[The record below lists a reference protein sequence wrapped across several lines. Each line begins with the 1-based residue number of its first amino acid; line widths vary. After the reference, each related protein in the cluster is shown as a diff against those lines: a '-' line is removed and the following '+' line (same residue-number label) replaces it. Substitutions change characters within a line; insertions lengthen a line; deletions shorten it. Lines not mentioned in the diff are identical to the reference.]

1 MKCAETWTPV
11 CDANHNTHPSL
22 CDLQQCHMHQKLKV
36 KDLGACRGITVFP
49 YITIPYHYA
58 DI

>member
-11 CDANHNTHPSL
+11 CDANHSTHPSL
-22 CDLQQCHMHQKLKV
+22 CDLQQCHMHQKLTV
-36 KDLGACRGITVFP
+36 KDLSACRGITVFP